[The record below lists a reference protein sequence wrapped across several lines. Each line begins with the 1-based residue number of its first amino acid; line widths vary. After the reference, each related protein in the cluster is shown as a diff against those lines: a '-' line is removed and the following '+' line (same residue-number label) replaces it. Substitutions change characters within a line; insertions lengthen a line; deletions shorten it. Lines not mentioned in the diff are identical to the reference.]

1 MLLAVTAINVA
12 GMCPPAPA
20 QYTFT
25 PASCMSGSG
34 CTKAHCSCGSELVTG
49 LCDKSNTTTLAQCAA
64 TVAKLCDANP
74 ACHSFAMKSSCNLV
88 DSREYQMFSW
98 GTGSAV
104 PNTDWIA
111 YTKPHGLSPTGPSSR
126 PDGADPELD
135 CMIRRLALARASQI
149 LPRRG
154 VEPVVFDAL
163 ELGRFCNDTRPV
175 GVLNSIRWP
184 AGRSS
189 QHHHDAAEFVVD
201 PIPGRCRRN
210 TSPFC
215 SVHDALAAARR
226 STYPSTTTAT
236 ACTKNIVLNDGIHYL
251 NRTTMVLRPSDSG
264 TCIVAAPGA
273 SPTLSGGTPYSVTWT
288 ADATQPG
295 VLVASL
301 EGLLPHG
308 ALPDQLFIAGRRE
321 IRAKM
326 PNGDPE
332 TTGLHTEGT
341 VSGSGYF
348 TNKNAG
354 EWGGASGG
362 AKGRSAKTSES
373 RTHPH
378 CPKFSG
384 TFGVARYNSTFSHWG
399 ATARPT
405 KLTWDPSNGP
415 NITAF
420 ANPSSAVIHAF
431 HGSHWG
437 GWMFRV
443 LSQDF
448 TNKTFTLDPLGG
460 QQEARGDSTGAEWY
474 IENARELL
482 DAPREWYFDVHTSKL
497 YYMPNSTAEY
507 NAALGYREEEG
518 GNADALTTIVIPSL
532 KTLIKIEGTQAAPVK
547 GITVQDITF
556 THSLTTYL
564 DVYHVPSAGDW
575 SIHRGAAVF
584 VEGAENVTV
593 EACKFTR
600 LGGNAIMFADYVRDA
615 AVVDSEFV
623 WIGDS
628 AVATLGT
635 TRYSRTGDQ
644 TGNDIM
650 DASDGEHPER
660 VLFRG
665 NLAHEIGVYGKQT
678 SAFASNVASHETVVG
693 NVLFNGPRAGVN
705 WNGASG
711 MHRCSSSLHHRSH
724 LLPPHSLTLSI
735 LASLSDGMG
744 GGNNISDN
752 LMFNW
757 VRETSDHGCFN
768 SWDRVPFLTKDPA
781 TKGKITTDVLPTVME
796 RNFMISNYASTWP
809 IDHDDCSCYYHDTY
823 NFLVY
828 AGAKNYLG
836 MSKISAHNVY
846 VDVDL
851 NGFKVCAVDDSPW
864 TKGGEDADI
873 YANNTCITGSGVLY
887 HDSRCSTW
895 DLKNTVDNSY
905 GNSFLVN
912 KLSNVGFPCP
922 KGKKNLSFSEF
933 QAKGFEKGSTVSAR
947 PPAKDII
954 IMGKKVLGM

>member
-1 MLLAVTAINVA
+1 
-12 GMCPPAPA
+12 
-20 QYTFT
+20 
-25 PASCMSGSG
+25 
-34 CTKAHCSCGSELVTG
+34 
-49 LCDKSNTTTLAQCAA
+49 
-64 TVAKLCDANP
+64 
-74 ACHSFAMKSSCNLV
+74 
-88 DSREYQMFSW
+88 
-98 GTGSAV
+98 
-104 PNTDWIA
+104 
-111 YTKPHGLSPTGPSSR
+111 
-126 PDGADPELD
+126 
-135 CMIRRLALARASQI
+135 MIRRLALARASQI
-149 LPRRG
+149 LPGRG
-154 VEPVVFDAL
+154 AEPVVFDAL
-163 ELGRFCNDTRPV
+163 ELGRFCNDTRPKAAAH
-175 GVLNSIRWP
+175 RWP
-184 AGRSS
+184 VGRSS
-189 QHHHDAAEFVVD
+189 QHHHDAAAAEFIVD
-201 PIPGRCRRN
+201 PIPGRCRRDA
-210 TSPFC
+210 SPFC

-226 STYPSTTTAT
+226 STAPTTTTA
-236 ACTKNIVLNDGIHYL
+236 ACTKSIVLNDGIHYL
-251 NRTTMVLRPSDSG
+251 NGTTMVLRPSDSG
-264 TCIVAAPGA
+264 TCIVAASGA
-273 SPTLSGGTPYSVTWT
+273 SPTLSGGTPYNVTWT

-301 EGLLPHG
+301 AGLLPHG
-308 ALPDQLFIAGRRE
+308 GGATTPDQLFIAGRRE

-332 TTGLHTEGT
+332 TTGLHTKGT
-341 VSGSGYF
+341 VPSTPGKYPSVPGSGSGYF
-348 TNKNAG
+348 TDPNAG
-354 EWGGASGG
+354 KWGKSSGG
-362 AKGRSAKTSES
+362 AKGSKVKTSKS

-384 TFGVARYNSTFSHWG
+384 TFDVARYNSTFSHWG

-405 KLTWDPSNGP
+405 TLTWDPSDGP

-448 TNKTFTLDPLGG
+448 DQKTFTLDPLGG
-460 QQEARGDSTGAEWY
+460 QQEARGQSKGAEWY
-474 IENARELL
+474 VENARELL
-482 DAPREWYFDVHTSKL
+482 DAPREWYFDAHTSKL

-507 NAALGYREEEG
+507 DAALGYGEEEG
-518 GNADALTTIVIPSL
+518 GNEADALKTIVVPSL
-532 KTLIKIEGTQAAPVK
+532 KTLIHVEGTQAAPVR
-547 GITVQDITF
+547 GITLRDITV

-564 DVYHVPSAGDW
+564 DAYHVPSAGDW

-660 VLFRG
+660 VLFQG
-665 NLAHEIGVYGKQT
+665 NLVHEIGVYGKQT

-705 WNGASG
+705 WN
-711 MHRCSSSLHHRSH
+711 
-724 LLPPHSLTLSI
+724 
-735 LASLSDGMG
+735 DGMG

-781 TKGKITTDVLPTVME
+781 TGKITTDVLPTVME

-836 MSKISAHNVY
+836 MSKVSAHNVY

-851 NGFKVCAVDDSPW
+851 NGHKVCALDDSTW
-864 TKGGEDADI
+864 TKGGKDADI

-887 HDSRCSTW
+887 HDSKCDVE
-895 DLKNTVDNSY
+895 DLKGTVDNSY
-905 GNSFLVN
+905 GNSFLTN
-912 KLSNVGFPCP
+912 NLSHVGFPC
-922 KGKKNLSFSEF
+922 GKKELSFSEF

-954 IMGKKVLGM
+954 AMGRKVLGM